1 MTNAA
6 MVQIAYHPQFLKDLK
21 RLNKRYK
28 SLKHDFACLLQEL
41 SSNPDLGIDLG
52 HGVRKVR
59 MAISAKGKSA
69 GARIITYKRIQITA
83 ESFQLILLSVYD
95 KSEIA
100 NVSDQY
106 IRSLIETLSD
116 SY

>member
-1 MTNAA
+1 
-6 MVQIAYHPQFLKDLK
+6 MVQISYHPQFLKDLK

-28 SLKHDFACLLQEL
+28 SLKHDFECLLTEL
-41 SSNPDLGIDLG
+41 SSNPNLGIDLG

-59 MAISAKGKSA
+59 MAISSKGKGKSA
-69 GARIITYKRIQITA
+69 GARIITFKRIQITA
-83 ESFQLILLSVYD
+83 ESFQLVLLSVYD

-100 NVSDQY
+100 NVSDRY
-106 IRSLIETLSD
+106 IQSLIESLSD